1 MSRPYR
7 RKDLKHDEF
16 VGSATRLSNWLMQR
30 RHRIGWTLL
39 VVVVSLALVAAVRY
53 YQQRQEERAAG
64 LLAVA
69 LEIYRSPIVDG
80 PSDDGGGNAGAA
92 MPGDEHGPVGH
103 RHFSSEQQRREAAR
117 QEFEAIFQQYGRRA
131 SGKIAAYYLGLV
143 EAELGNVEAA
153 AAALQSASETSKELI
168 AAMALYRLGQLHLEA
183 RRSADAVE
191 VFDRLLARRGGVFP
205 REEVLMAKAR
215 AHEASGDQQAALAAY
230 QQVVDNHSGSFAAIE
245 ARTRV
250 EELAAQLG
258 LDPNADQI

>member
-16 VGSATRLSNWLMQR
+16 VSSATRLSNWLMQH
-30 RHRIGWTLL
+30 RHRIGWALL
-39 VVVVSLALVAAVRY
+39 VVVVSLALVAAVLY
-53 YQQRQEERAAG
+53 YQQRQEERAAA

-69 LEIYRSPIVDG
+69 LDIYRSPIVDA
-80 PSDDGGGNAGAA
+80 STDDGGGSGGAA
-92 MPGDEHGPVGH
+92 MPGDEHGPAGH
-103 RHFSSEQQRREAAR
+103 RHFSSEQQRMEAAR
-117 QEFEAIFQQYGRRA
+117 QEFEAIFQQYSRRA

-153 AAALQSASETSKELI
+153 VEALQRASEASEELI
-168 AAMALYRLGQLHLEA
+168 AALALYRLGQLHLQA
-183 RRSADAVE
+183 NLAADAVE
-191 VFDRLLARRGGVFP
+191 VFDRLLGRRDNVFP

-215 AHEASGDQQAALAAY
+215 AHEASGDQKAALTAY
-230 QQVVDNHSGSFAAIE
+230 QQVVDDHSGSFAAVE